1 MKRWAHV
8 ALHEYSESSA
18 QPPHAVKQ
26 DRRLGMGMFFFLYPV
41 GGSCGRRFFGVK
53 IYIHTSS
60 ITQNVIIK
68 HLKKNII
75 YITYLQ
81 CFLPLIHSNH
91 LKNKRPTK
99 NGAVSPYPPSPSRC
113 EKTVASREA
122 RAVAARVDVVTSMAG
137 PFEGD
142 NLHLQSAVK
151 CEVRSQMWGWE
162 YVHKFPLFT
171 LWGHFSLGK
180 LVPCVELGTQKTKT
194 FLGIIVIVEGMM
206 FFVMEPPQVKL

>member
-1 MKRWAHV
+1 
-8 ALHEYSESSA
+8 
-18 QPPHAVKQ
+18 
-26 DRRLGMGMFFFLYPV
+26 MGMFFFLYPV
-41 GGSCGRRFFGVK
+41 WGVVWEE
-53 IYIHTSS
+53 IFWSQDIHSHINNTKFHNQTS
-60 ITQNVIIK
+60 K
-68 HLKKNII
+68 KKNII

-151 CEVRSQMWGWE
+151 REVRSQMWGWE

-206 FFVMEPPQVKL
+206 FFVMEPPPSQTVRIFFV